1 MYEVL
6 DRTIYRFRGAD
17 RKKFLNGL
25 VSNDVAGLAPGQGLS
40 ACLLTPKG
48 KLLADF
54 ELYDRPDYL
63 LALVPRRAARNFTAA
78 ISKRI
83 VLSETKMEDITGE
96 YSLFLVL
103 NAPSAA
109 GDFPY
114 DRFGVPGFF
123 RLIPRGQKILP
134 EAKPVGVQTIEVLR
148 VEQGLPAFGVDMD
161 EDSLPLEARLED
173 AISFTKGCYM
183 GQETVARIHNLGHVN
198 KILVGLK
205 CSGPVA
211 PGSVVFSDGAEVG
224 RATSAAFSPRFGC
237 TLALATVKTSHSA
250 PGTRLI
256 VGSGEGIRAEVVVL
270 PRWS

>member
-1 MYEVL
+1 MMEL
-6 DRTIYRFRGAD
+6 FEIADRKVFRLSGAD

-25 VSNDVAGLAPGQGLS
+25 VSNDVLALKAGQGCS

-54 ELYDRPDYL
+54 ELYDRGDDL
-63 LALVPRRAARNFTAA
+63 LALVPARAARNFTAA

-83 VLSETKMEDITGE
+83 VLSDSKMEDITAAH
-96 YSLFLVL
+96 SLQLVL
-103 NAPSAA
+103 DAPAVP
-109 GDFPY
+109 GGLPY
-114 DRFGVPGFF
+114 GRLGVPGFF
-123 RLIPRGQKILP
+123 QLVPKGELFAATQSP
-134 EAKPVGVQTIEVLR
+134 EALEVLR

-161 EDSLPLEARLED
+161 EESLPLEARLED

-205 CSGPVA
+205 CAGPVA
-211 PGSVVFSDGAEVG
+211 PGSPVLAQGVEVG
-224 RATSAAFSPRFGC
+224 RATSVVQSPKFSA
-237 TLALATVKTSHSA
+237 TLALATVKVPQSA
-250 PGTRLI
+250 PATKLEAAG
-256 VGSGEGIRAEVVVL
+256 VAAEVVVL